1 MLCKAKINIGEVWDH
16 FCKANF
22 TLKYGPLTSPV
33 TLSELRKHQKIFSM
47 ANLVCP
53 YPPKKTIISG
63 GTVFAV
69 FDLGQIVYQGP
80 VTYWW
85 KSGFEGKIIRTEFV
99 SYFSVTVNDCCIPA
113 TDGVEFWISCKQP
126 AFLSSFGLLQVIP
139 NKRSWC
145 WDAAYVTAG

>member
-1 MLCKAKINIGEVWDH
+1 MAETRIVKGPFNNYVDKMRGEGVKNCPRRGVVKKRQSSVLVFVECLLIKNH

-69 FDLGQIVYQGP
+69 FDLGQIAYQGP
-80 VTYWW
+80 VPNQLTL
-85 KSGFEGKIIRTEFV
+85 V
-99 SYFSVTVNDCCIPA
+99 SFT
-113 TDGVEFWISCKQP
+113 
-126 AFLSSFGLLQVIP
+126 L
-139 NKRSWC
+139 
-145 WDAAYVTAG
+145 